1 MPMQKVTFVDR
12 LHYRFDLTMA
22 KGAPALIAW
31 LFALSTAMVVAFAAV
46 VVLLGLAPAEDGA
59 PVSFPSALWI
69 TLMRALDAGTVAGD
83 TGSRGYLAAM
93 FAVTLGG
100 IFMVSILIGIITS
113 GIEAR
118 VGELRKGRSLVCEEG
133 HTVILGWSPQIF
145 SMIQELAIANES
157 RPRAA
162 IAVLAEKDKVEME
175 DEIRARVGSTGRTRV
190 VCRTG
195 NPSDPAEIAIVNPDA
210 ARSIIIL
217 SPEEGNPD
225 SRVIKSILALTNR
238 AGRKEGRYPIVTQIR
253 DRRNLDAARL
263 VARDEAALIL
273 TEDVLSRITVQTCR
287 SEGLSVVYSELLDF
301 KGHEIYT
308 RAEPALAGR
317 SFGEALFAYDDCAVI
332 GLRLRSGEVR
342 LNPPMDARIEPGDA
356 VILIAEDDSA
366 IGAPMRRAP
375 PVEERAIRDG
385 KPAAPRPERTLLL
398 GWNRRAV
405 AFINELDHYVAEGSE
420 VTVVADVPDVAAQL
434 EADRGELRNLTVRL
448 EQGDTTDRRTLDR
461 VVGAYDHVVTLS
473 YADALDPQEADARTL
488 ITLLH
493 LRDIEAKR
501 GQSFSIVSEMLDVRN
516 RELAEVA
523 QADDFI
529 VSDKLVS
536 MMLAQI
542 SENRDLAAVFE
553 DLFDPE
559 GSELYL
565 KPAGD
570 YVRLG
575 RPVTFATVVEA
586 ARRRGEVAVGVRL
599 AAQADDASQAY
610 GVKVNP
616 RKRAKLTLDRGD
628 RIIVLAEQ

>member
-1 MPMQKVTFVDR
+1 MQKITLLDR
-12 LHYRFDLTMA
+12 LRYRFDLTMA

-31 LFALSTAMVVAFAAV
+31 LFVLSTAMVVLFAAI
-46 VVLLGLAPAEDGA
+46 VVLLGLAPDGEEGA

-113 GIEAR
+113 GIEDR
-118 VGELRKGRSLVCEEG
+118 VSELRKGRSLVCEEG

-162 IAVLAEKDKVEME
+162 IAVLAEKDKVDME
-175 DEIRARVGSTGRTRV
+175 DEIRARVGPTGKTRV

-195 NPSDPAEIAIVNPDA
+195 NPCDPADIAIVNPDA
-210 ARSIIIL
+210 ARSIILL

-225 SRVIKSILALTNR
+225 SQVIKSILALTNK
-238 AGRKEGRYPIVTQIR
+238 AGRKKGRYPIVTQIR

-263 VARDEAALIL
+263 VARDEAALIP

-287 SEGLSVVYSELLDF
+287 SEGLSVVYGELLDF

-308 RAEPALAGR
+308 RDEPALVGK

-332 GLRLRSGEVR
+332 GIRRRGGEVL

-366 IGAPMRRAP
+366 IGAPSKKP
-375 PVEERAIRDG
+375 PKVDERAIRDG

-398 GWNRRAV
+398 GWNRRAA

-420 VTVVADVPDVAAQL
+420 VTVVADVPDAREQL
-434 EADRGELRNLTVRL
+434 EAECGELRNLAVRI
-448 EQGDTTDRRTLDR
+448 ERGDTTDRRTLDR
-461 VVGAYDHVVTLS
+461 VVGSYDHVVTLS
-473 YADALDPQEADARTL
+473 YSDALDPQEADARTL
-488 ITLLH
+488 VTLLH
-493 LRDIEAKR
+493 LRDLEAKR
-501 GQSFSIVSEMLDVRN
+501 GQSFSIVSEMLDLRN

-523 QADDFI
+523 HADDFI

-536 MMLAQI
+536 LMLAQI

-565 KPAGD
+565 KPARD
-570 YVRLG
+570 YVRLA
-575 RPVTFATVVEA
+575 RPVTFATIVES
-586 ARRRGEVAVGVRL
+586 ARRRGEVAVGYRL
-599 AAQADDASQAY
+599 AAQADDAAQAY

-616 RKRAKLTLDRGD
+616 RKRAPVTLGEGD

>member
-1 MPMQKVTFVDR
+1 MQKITVVDR
-12 LHYRFDLTMA
+12 LRYRFDLTMA

-46 VVLLGLAPAEDGA
+46 VVLLGLAPSGEDGA

-69 TLMRALDAGTVAGD
+69 TLMRALDAGAVAGD

-113 GIEAR
+113 GIEDR
-118 VGELRKGRSLVCEEG
+118 VSELRKGRSLVCEEG

-145 SMIQELAIANES
+145 SMIEELAIANES

-175 DEIRARVGSTGRTRV
+175 DEIRARVSSLGKTRV

-195 NPSDPAEIAIVNPDA
+195 NPCDPADIGIVNPDA
-210 ARSIIIL
+210 ARSIILL

-225 SRVIKSILALTNR
+225 SQVIKSILALTNK
-238 AGRKEGRYPIVTQIR
+238 AGRKKGRYPIVTQIR

-263 VARDEAALIL
+263 VARDEAALIP

-287 SEGLSVVYSELLDF
+287 SGGLSAVYGELLDF

-308 RAEPALAGR
+308 REEPALAGR

-332 GLRLRSGEVR
+332 GLRLRGGEVR
-342 LNPPMDARIEPGDA
+342 LNPPMDARIEAGDA

-366 IGAPMRRAP
+366 IGAPSKKPP
-375 PVEERAIRDG
+375 PVDERAIRSG

-398 GWNRRAV
+398 GWNRRGV

-420 VTVVADVPDVAAQL
+420 VTVVADVPDAALQI
-434 EADRGELRNLTVRL
+434 EADCGGLRNLTVGIER
-448 EQGDTTDRRTLDR
+448 GDTTDRRTLDR

-473 YADALDPQEADARTL
+473 YSDALDPQEADARTL

-501 GQSFSIVSEMLDVRN
+501 GQRFSIVSEMLDVRN

-523 QADDFI
+523 HADDFI

-536 MMLAQI
+536 LMLAQI

-565 KPAGD
+565 KPARD

-575 RPVTFATVVEA
+575 RPVSFATIVEA

-599 AAQADDASQAY
+599 AAQADDAAQAY

-616 RKRAKLTLDRGD
+616 RKRAPLTLAEGD

>member
-1 MPMQKVTFVDR
+1 MQKITFLDR

-31 LFALSTAMVVAFAAV
+31 LFALSTAMVVVFAAIV
-46 VVLLGLAPAEDGA
+46 VALGLAPAEEDGA

-83 TGSRGYLAAM
+83 TGSRGYLAVM

-113 GIEAR
+113 GIEDR

-162 IAVLAEKDKVEME
+162 IAVLADKDKVEME

-195 NPSDPAEIAIVNPDA
+195 DPTDPADIAIVNPDA

-225 SRVIKSILALTNR
+225 SRVIKSILALTNK
-238 AGRKEGRYPIVTQIR
+238 AGRKKGRYPIVTQIR
-253 DRRNLDAARL
+253 DQRNLDAARL
-263 VARDEAALIL
+263 VARDEAALIP
-273 TEDVLSRITVQTCR
+273 TEDVLTRITVQTCR

-301 KGHEIYT
+301 EGHEIYT
-308 RAEPALAGR
+308 REEPALAGR
-317 SFGEALFAYDDCAVI
+317 TFGEALFAYDGCAVI

-342 LNPPMDARIEPGDA
+342 LNPPMNARIEPGDA

-366 IGAPMRRAP
+366 IGAPSKRAP
-375 PVEERAIRDG
+375 SIDERAIRDG

-420 VTVVADVPDVAAQL
+420 VTVVADVPDAPAQL
-434 EADRGELRNLTVRL
+434 EAERGELRNLTVTF
-448 EQGDTTDRRTLDR
+448 QPGDTTDRRTLDR
-461 VVGAYDHVVTLS
+461 VVGAHDHVVTLS
-473 YADALDPQEADARTL
+473 YSDALEPQEADARTL
-488 ITLLH
+488 VTLLH

-501 GQSFSIVSEMLDVRN
+501 GQRFSIVSEMLDVRN

-523 QADDFI
+523 HADDFI

-536 MMLAQI
+536 LMLAQI
-542 SENRDLAAVFE
+542 SENRDLAAVFT

-570 YVRLG
+570 YVRLA
-575 RPVTFATVVEA
+575 RPVTFATIVEA

-599 AAQADDASQAY
+599 ASQADDASQAY

-616 RKRAKLTLDRGD
+616 RKRAKLTLARGD